1 MSTSS
6 STLVVD
12 HPVTAH
18 ARRLTELA
26 ASIDEPHPFHKGQL
40 VRWKPGLRNRL
51 LPAYNEP
58 AVVREVLSVPI
69 YDACEKA
76 RCSGSPD
83 FGEPLT
89 LVLGV
94 FDPDGDFAELRY
106 DGRRF
111 EPITRAEH
119 A

>member
-1 MSTSS
+1 MSTPNP
-6 STLVVD
+6 TRVVD

-40 VRWKPGLRNRL
+40 VRWKSGLRNRL
-51 LPAYNEP
+51 LPAYNEQ
-58 AVVREVLSVPI
+58 AVVREVLSAPI
-69 YDACEKA
+69 YDACEKS
-76 RCSGSPD
+76 RCAHSPD

-89 LVLGV
+89 LVLGI

-111 EPITRAEH
+111 EPITRPEH